1 LQSQQPLL
9 FSSSMRKRKITV
21 RRYNDPSRPNLKF
34 VVRYRETGKPRRRF
48 FESEAAAKSFAAWL
62 NAEMK
67 RNGVEGAQFPLAL
80 RAMALECS
88 AVLSEFGKTLRD
100 ATHFYVTHLRASAK
114 SCTAVELLRELLAA
128 KTAAGKSA
136 RHLGDMRVRLTV
148 FARAFDGQPVAA
160 ITTAAIDDWL
170 RSLKVAP
177 VTQNNFR
184 RLLILF
190 FNFAI
195 KRGYAAE
202 NPAAETERANIVGE
216 APGILTVQ
224 QTANLLVAAP
234 PELVAYIAIGAFAGL
249 RRAELE
255 RLDWS
260 DVHFADN
267 LIEVTA
273 QKAKTARR
281 RFIKMQPNLR
291 DWLTPVRKHSGK
303 VAPDEFRYL
312 FPAARRNAGI
322 EVWPSNALRH
332 SFASYH
338 LAHFK
343 DAAALALEMGHTN
356 SGMIFEHYRQLV
368 KPKDAAAYWDIR
380 PPKASKKIV
389 QLVAR

>member
-1 LQSQQPLL
+1 
-9 FSSSMRKRKITV
+9 MRKRFRVKK
-21 RRYNDPSRPNLKF
+21 YKWASRKY
-34 VVRYRETGKPRRRF
+34 VVEGRENGKRRRKF
-48 FESEAAAKSFAAWL
+48 FETKAEAQSYADLKNIEL
-62 NAEMK
+62 ENRGREHAEFDSRLRDM
-67 RNGVEGAQFPLAL
+67 AQDCADKLKA
-80 RAMALECS
+80 
-88 AVLSEFGKTLRD
+88 FGKTIAD
-100 ATHFYVTHLRASAK
+100 ATHHYVTHLRASEK

-160 ITTAAIDDWL
+160 ITTAAVDDWL

-202 NPAAETERANIVGE
+202 NPAVGTEKANIVGE

-224 QTANLLVAAP
+224 ETARLLEAAP
-234 PELVAYIAIGAFAGL
+234 PELVAHLAIGAFAGL
-249 RRAELE
+249 RRAELQ

-260 DVHFADN
+260 DVHFDDN

-273 QKAKTARR
+273 QKSKTARR

-291 DWLTPVRKHSGK
+291 EWLIPVRKHSGK
-303 VAPDEFRYL
+303 VAPEDFRYL
-312 FPAARRNAGI
+312 FSAARHNAGI
-322 EVWPSNALRH
+322 KAWPSNALRH

-356 SGMIFEHYRQLV
+356 SGMIFECYRQLV
-368 KPKDAAAYWDIR
+368 RPKDAAAYWDIR
-380 PPKASKKIV
+380 PAKASEKVV
-389 QLVAR
+389 QLLAQ